1 MFGKKKNDQTAL
13 NNAENFAN
21 SVSGVETAVKKGAGK
36 KVAIGA
42 GAAAVVLVGGGVAAF
57 NLSPLVEN
65 QVRKHIMSDKKYY
78 AWVNEEN
85 AESVAKEIREGYEK
99 SLDAYDKGTK
109 GNVSLSYKPSDD
121 AKAFLTDDLAGEGE
135 EAEQLIDIINNIG
148 SVEIGADFNSKKS
161 VVQYSL
167 YGKLNDDQLIT
178 FDVLTDLEGMN
189 LYARVPELTEKWLS
203 IALGDAISE
212 ADSYEL
218 EEFMQYQ
225 DIFTDVLENPKDYLS
240 PADLEKEITKYVAVW
255 NDTVAEHAEV
265 ESSVSVDILDIE
277 QKFSVSTVNVDADLE
292 LKLAKNMLKEIKKDD
307 VIKNIACDKLELI
320 GKDEYED
327 SIDEVL
333 DMLDEG
339 EDDFEDEA
347 IEFKF
352 KTYIDAKGKI
362 RGIEIKGDDYSG
374 KLIVGKDGDK
384 VRGEAYAEAD
394 DEEIFR
400 AELVAD
406 GDKKYTG
413 NLDVIVEDE
422 SVFSLEFTDYEVVN
436 EEKGFF
442 NGTFTAIIPDVDPI
456 TLTFEATDDSQAIS
470 YDIEISGTDY
480 GVVTLSISQKE
491 GSDVKVPDDTFEID
505 PDADEIDLKQY
516 VSQDEVE
523 NFIKG
528 ILTKIG
534 LDDELA
540 SDAAKEAA
548 EEIYSEAEDFGN
560 NSYDS
565 YSSYYDDD
573 YDDYDDYDFEF

>member
-85 AESVAKEIREGYEK
+85 AESVAKEIREEYEK

-203 IALGDAISE
+203 IALGDAMSE

-292 LKLAKNMLKEIKKDD
+292 LKLAKNMLKEIKNDD

-320 GKDEYED
+320 DEDEYED

-413 NLDVIVEDE
+413 DLDVVVEDE

-548 EEIYSEAEDFGN
+548 EEIYSEA
-560 NSYDS
+560 
-565 YSSYYDDD
+565 
-573 YDDYDDYDFEF
+573 

>member
-121 AKAFLTDDLAGEGE
+121 AKSFLTDDLASEGE
-135 EAEQLIDIINNIG
+135 DAEQLIDIINNIG

-203 IALGDAISE
+203 IALGDAMSE

-292 LKLAKNMLKEIKKDD
+292 LKLAKNMLKEIKNDD

-320 GKDEYED
+320 GEDEYED

-362 RGIEIKGDDYSG
+362 RGIEIKSDDYSG

-413 NLDVIVEDE
+413 DLDVIVEDE

-470 YDIEISGTDY
+470 YDIEISGTNY

-505 PDADEIDLKQY
+505 PNADEIDLKQY

-565 YSSYYDDD
+565 YDSYYDDD